1 MYDHPVFYGLPFSF
15 NQSIVYNS
23 SEALED
29 EAFIELYNQ
38 AKGPLRSLGGA
49 GSLLFARSGLA
60 PNELTNIEFL
70 YLSSYV
76 LSDNDGT
83 RLQLTKE
90 TYENSIKLYT
100 NRFLSTCFILL
111 LHQESY
117 GRVELR
123 SANPFVQ
130 PKIYQGFFTDPQGKD
145 IKAMISGIR
154 EAIELML
161 SPPFQKYGVELVG
174 NPIFG
179 CQNYEYDSD
188 EYWECA
194 LRHLT
199 STGYHQIGTCKMG
212 PESDPEA
219 VVDHRLRVHGIKD
232 LRVVDTS
239 IIPVTLTGHTN
250 VPAFMIGEK
259 AADMIK
265 RDYLIDL

>member
-1 MYDHPVFYGLPFSF
+1 MYVSNY
-15 NQSIVYNS
+15 I
-23 SEALED
+23 
-29 EAFIELYNQ
+29 
-38 AKGPLRSLGGA
+38 
-49 GSLLFARSGLA
+49 
-60 PNELTNIEFL
+60 
-70 YLSSYV
+70 
-76 LSDNDGT
+76 LSDQDGT

-90 TYENSIKLYT
+90 LYENSIKPYT
-100 NRFLSTCFILL
+100 NRFLSLCFVLL
-111 LHQESY
+111 LHPESY
-117 GRVELR
+117 GRLELR
-123 SANPFVQ
+123 SANPFVH
-130 PKIYQGFFTDPQGKD
+130 PKIYQGFFTDPEGKD

-154 EAIELML
+154 QAIKLML

-179 CQNYEYDSD
+179 CQDHEYDSD

-212 PESDPEA
+212 PASDPEA

-239 IIPVTLTGHTN
+239 IIPVTLSGHTN